1 MADEIVQPDQQPEL
15 SVQKK
20 CRTILIALLKLTNRD
35 KNNGLIGWSWNFC
48 DQRSKLLN
56 FDFDH
61 MFGLVNGFCDQKSER
76 SELNRQNKILGLE
89 SILITPIETIES
101 WNLYCNCYLI

>member
-1 MADEIVQPDQQPEL
+1 MDRLVGVEI
-15 SVQKK
+15 
-20 CRTILIALLKLTNRD
+20 
-35 KNNGLIGWSWNFC
+35 FC

-76 SELNRQNKILGLE
+76 SE
-89 SILITPIETIES
+89 IEQA
-101 WNLYCNCYLI
+101 Y

>member
-1 MADEIVQPDQQPEL
+1 MTKTTKTMGWLVGVEI
-15 SVQKK
+15 
-20 CRTILIALLKLTNRD
+20 
-35 KNNGLIGWSWNFC
+35 FC

-76 SELNRQNKILGLE
+76 SELNRP
-89 SILITPIETIES
+89 SDDDSDTIRHGFHTSNDNEKS
-101 WNLYCNCYLI
+101 S